1 MEEMVVA
8 LDTMWLLLAAFLVF
22 FMQAGFALLEAGAT
36 RSKNAV
42 NILMKNLMDF
52 CIGALT
58 FWMIGWGFAYG
69 ASAGGFIGVD
79 QFFLGYDAAEA
90 GGVPI
95 LASWLFQVVFAG
107 TAATIVS
114 GAMAERTKF
123 SSYLIV
129 SALMAVLIY
138 PVVVHWVWS
147 GAGWLTAIGFTD
159 FAGSTVVH
167 SVGGWAALMGAIV
180 LGARIGRFS
189 KDGKSQ
195 PIPGHNVSLVGLGVF
210 ILWLGWFGFN
220 PGSQLALSS
229 QADANAVAL
238 VAVNTTL
245 AAAAAAMATVI
256 LTWIRTGKPDA
267 GLTLNSVVGGLV
279 AITAACAFVTPVGA
293 IIIGL
298 VAGPLL
304 VFSTS
309 WLESLKI
316 DDPVGAVPAHLVNG
330 VWGTLALGLFA
341 AIEGNTGTLGL
352 FYGGGVALLIA
363 QAIGVVAVA
372 VWTVVLSGA
381 LFYALKATIGLR
393 VSKEEE
399 ELGLDLGEHGMVA
412 YPDFLPTPTPGM
424 APPAPPSGGV
434 SRAPAK

>member
-1 MEEMVVA
+1 
-8 LDTMWLLLAAFLVF
+8 
-22 FMQAGFALLEAGAT
+22 
-36 RSKNAV
+36 
-42 NILMKNLMDF
+42 
-52 CIGALT
+52 
-58 FWMIGWGFAYG
+58 
-69 ASAGGFIGVD
+69 
-79 QFFLGYDAAEA
+79 
-90 GGVPI
+90 
-95 LASWLFQVVFAG
+95 
-107 TAATIVS
+107 
-114 GAMAERTKF
+114 
-123 SSYLIV
+123 
-129 SALMAVLIY
+129 
-138 PVVVHWVWS
+138 VWS
-147 GAGWLTAIGFTD
+147 GAGWLTDLGFTD

-245 AAAAAAMATVI
+245 AAAAAAVATVI

-267 GLTLNSVVGGLV
+267 GLTLNSVIGGLV

-293 IIIGL
+293 VIIGL

-352 FYGGGVALLIA
+352 FYGGGMALLIA
-363 QAIGVVAVA
+363 QAIGVVAVG

-381 LFYALKATIGLR
+381 LFYGIKATIGLR

-399 ELGLDLGEHGMVA
+399 ELGLDLGEHGMAA
-412 YPDFLPTPTPGM
+412 YPDFIPTPTPGM